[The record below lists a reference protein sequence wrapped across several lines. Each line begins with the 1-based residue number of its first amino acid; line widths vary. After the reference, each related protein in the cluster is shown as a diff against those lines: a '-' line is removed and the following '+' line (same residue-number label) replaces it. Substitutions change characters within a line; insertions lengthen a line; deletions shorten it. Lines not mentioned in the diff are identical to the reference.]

1 MRGMIKWKP
10 FNSLLNKNDIQEIL
24 KKKALIQRPIIME
37 DKIIEI
43 NNTLIE
49 SINNNLKVEITYFN
63 KGLLNKQIGIIE
75 KINKIDK
82 YILINKK
89 RIYFKNLI
97 NINFL

>member
-10 FNSLLNKNDIQEIL
+10 FNSLLNKNDIQEII
-24 KKKALIQRPIIME
+24 KKKTLIQKPIIME

-49 SINNNLKVEITYFN
+49 SINNNSKVEITYFN

-75 KINKIDK
+75 KINKIEK

-97 NINFL
+97 NINLL

>member
-10 FNSLLNKNDIQEIL
+10 FNSLLNKNDIQEII
-24 KKKALIQRPIIME
+24 KKKTLIQKPSIME

-49 SINNNLKVEITYFN
+49 SINNNSKVEITYFN

-75 KINKIDK
+75 KINKIEK

-89 RIYFKNLI
+89 RIYFKNLF
-97 NINFL
+97 NINLL